1 MKCNAVVGEASRKNY
16 NDRIATPKESA
27 VMLSDTPVV
36 LPTILVVDDTVENLA
51 VLTDLLSPAYCV
63 RAVRSGRRALHAL
76 AEPRPDLILLDVMM
90 PEMDGYEVMS
100 RLHAD
105 PATADIPV
113 IFVTALDAAMDEER
127 GLALGAVDYITKPI
141 KPAIVLA
148 RIKTQLELKA
158 ARDRLRNENLLLEA
172 EVSRRMQENLLIQ
185 DASIRALAHLAE
197 IRDPETG
204 NHLRRTQG
212 YVGLL
217 ADALRKHPRFAPF
230 LTEQTIDL
238 LVKSAP
244 LHDIGKVGVPD
255 HILLKA
261 GKLTPEEWEIMKTH
275 SRLGREAIELA
286 ERDTER
292 PLAFLSIAK
301 DIAHYHHEKWDGSGY
316 PEGLKGDAIPI
327 AARLMALADVFD
339 ALICQRVYK
348 LPYPFAQTVTIIEQG
363 RGTHFDPDVVDAF
376 MARLK
381 AFRSIAMRFDDSDSA
396 RLEKLSRMRET
407 LAPVPSGP

>member
-1 MKCNAVVGEASRKNY
+1 
-16 NDRIATPKESA
+16 
-27 VMLSDTPVV
+27 
-36 LPTILVVDDTVENLA
+36 
-51 VLTDLLSPAYCV
+51 
-63 RAVRSGRRALHAL
+63 
-76 AEPRPDLILLDVMM
+76 
-90 PEMDGYEVMS
+90 
-100 RLHAD
+100 
-105 PATADIPV
+105 
-113 IFVTALDAAMDEER
+113 
-127 GLALGAVDYITKPI
+127 VDYITKPI

-217 ADALRKHPRFAPF
+217 ADALRTHPRFAPF

-376 MARLK
+376 MARLE

-407 LAPVPSGP
+407 LAPVPSGPCLV

>member
-1 MKCNAVVGEASRKNY
+1 
-16 NDRIATPKESA
+16 
-27 VMLSDTPVV
+27 MLTDTRTA
-36 LPTILVVDDTVENLA
+36 LATILIVDDMVENLT
-51 VLTDLLSPAYCV
+51 VLSDLLSPAYSV
-63 RAVRSGRRALHAL
+63 RAVRSGRRALQAL

-90 PEMDGYEVMS
+90 PDMDGYEVMR
-100 RLHAD
+100 RLRAE
-105 PATADIPV
+105 PTTADIPV
-113 IFVTALDAAMDEER
+113 IFVTALDTAIDEER

-148 RIKTQLELKA
+148 RIKTQLELKT

-172 EVSRRMQENLLIQ
+172 EVSRRMQENILIQ

-217 ADALRKHPRFAPF
+217 ADALRTHPRFAPF

-255 HILLKA
+255 HILLKP
-261 GKLTPEEWEIMKTH
+261 GKLTPAEWEIMKTH

-286 ERDTER
+286 ERDAEC
-292 PLAFLSIAK
+292 PIAFLAIAK
-301 DIAHYHHEKWDGSGY
+301 EIAHYHHEKWDGSGY

-339 ALICQRVYK
+339 ALMCRRVYK
-348 LPYPFAQTVTIIEQG
+348 RACSFDETVSIIEQG

-376 MARLK
+376 MLRRE
-381 AFRSIAMRFDDSDSA
+381 AFQNIAVRFADSDSRRIHQVA
-396 RLEKLSRMRET
+396 RRCEST
-407 LAPVPSGP
+407 APEPASPGST